1 MQNSHSG
8 HLATMR
14 RSWLFFSLGSVSQVC
29 QVVLLREL
37 LTLAEGTELTIAF
50 VLGSWLTFVAF
61 GSFAAT
67 RLLTRKGQRLDP
79 VLAYSVASAFLAASV
94 FFDLWLIRLSRSIF
108 SLPPGEPLSVA
119 QWLAVA
125 IAVLLPVCFIVGAQF
140 AFAASFANPSGVYI
154 AESVGAVVAGAL
166 LSLLLLRW
174 FDHSSLSS
182 FFLALHLLLSSA
194 LLWRYRPNAR
204 WVSAAIG
211 AVAGLNLVFAP
222 LVEQKTQGVF
232 WRSMFPAAEKVRS
245 LASPYGT
252 VTAIKFSDQLS
263 VYQNGHLLFTLPDQ
277 GDVASLVH
285 LILLQHPK
293 PRRILLIG
301 GLGGWVQATLQ
312 HPKVVGVDWVELDPT
327 IPQVVLTLLPR
338 RERGLLSDPKLRR
351 YTADGRSFI
360 SQARQTYDV
369 VIVVAPDP
377 TTAASNRFFT
387 REFFSEV
394 LRVLRP
400 GGVFA
405 LHGLREPPAGFGE
418 LYFARNHCVYAT
430 MLKVFCEVLVVPSSP
445 LTLLGRC
452 PATSSSPD
460 ELARLTL
467 DEQTLLR
474 RARERGLEGI
484 NLFAFTDPIQVERV
498 NYELKTGLPFNP
510 LEREQAKVL
519 RPKWLNS
526 DANPTVYFLSS
537 LLWLRMGSEKFA
549 RLLEFF
555 VFLPRWSI
563 WLLALLPFGFWFIG
577 RMKSA
582 SWAAPAT
589 TIVVI
594 SSVGMLA
601 ELTVLLTFQARFGTL
616 YLQVS
621 LLFALFMLGLAL
633 GALVAERNEASN
645 SIRALAFLSLATS
658 ISTLV
663 WLGLALCFPKVL
675 PVIVAIS
682 CGCFMVLFGGLVGAA
697 FPLTV
702 KAMRLSGIDG
712 SKAAGLTYAYDLIG
726 GAMGAFIFGAILLP
740 LWGIPNLLFLCALLC
755 LAAATICWVQGRL
768 S

>member
-1 MQNSHSG
+1 
-8 HLATMR
+8 MR

-61 GSFAAT
+61 GSFAAAK
-67 RLLTRKGQRLDP
+67 LLTRKGQRLDP
-79 VLAYSVASAFLAASV
+79 AFSYSVASAFLAASV
-94 FFDLWLIRLSRSIF
+94 FFDLWLIRFSRTIF
-108 SLPPGEPLSVA
+108 SLPPGEPLSIA
-119 QWLAVA
+119 QWLEVT
-125 IAVLLPVCFIVGAQF
+125 IATLLPICFIVGAQF
-140 AFAASFANPSGVYI
+140 AFAASFTNPSGVYI
-154 AESVGAVVAGAL
+154 AESVGAVIAGAL

-182 FFLALHLLLSSA
+182 FFLALHLLSSLV
-194 LLWRYRPNAR
+194 LLWFHRPNAR
-204 WVSAAIG
+204 WVGAAIS
-211 AVAGLNLVFAP
+211 AVAGLSLVFAP
-222 LVEQKTQGVF
+222 LVEQKTQAVF
-232 WRSMFPAAEKVRS
+232 WRSMFPAAEKVHS
-245 LASPYGT
+245 VASPYGSIA
-252 VTAIKFSDQLS
+252 AIKFSDLLS

-293 PRRILLIG
+293 PRRVLLIG

-312 HPKVVGVDWVELDPT
+312 HSKVVGVDWVELDPT
-327 IPQVVLTLLPR
+327 IPQVVFSLLPS
-338 RERGLLSDPKLRR
+338 RERNLLSDPRLRR

-387 REFFSEV
+387 KEFFSEV

-400 GGVFA
+400 SGVFA

-430 MLKVFCEVLVVPSSP
+430 MLKVFCEVIVVPSSP

-452 PATSSSPD
+452 PANSSPPN

-467 DEQTLLR
+467 DEQTLLQ
-474 RARERGLEGI
+474 RAKERGLEGI

-510 LEREQAKVL
+510 LEREQARVL

-526 DANPTVYFLSS
+526 DINPTVYFLSS
-537 LLWLRMGSEKFA
+537 LLWLRVGSEKVA

-563 WLLALLPFGFWFIG
+563 WLLALLPFGFWLVG
-577 RMKSA
+577 RIRSA
-582 SWAAPAT
+582 NWAAPAT

-594 SSVGMLA
+594 SGVGMLA

-616 YLQVS
+616 YLQVG

-633 GALVAERNEASN
+633 GALVAERNEVSN
-645 SIRALAFLSLATS
+645 SVRALALLSIATS
-658 ISTLV
+658 TSTLV
-663 WLGLALCFPKVL
+663 WLGLVFCFPQL
-675 PVIVAIS
+675 PPAVVAIL
-682 CGCFMVLFGGLVGAA
+682 CGCFMVLFGCLVGAA

-702 KAMRLSGIDG
+702 KAMRQSGIDE
-712 SKAAGLTYAYDLIG
+712 SKAAGLTYAYDLVG
-726 GAMGAFIFGAILLP
+726 GALGAFIFGAILLP
-740 LWGIPNLLFLCALLC
+740 LWGVPNLLFLCALLC
-755 LAAATICWVQGRL
+755 FVTAAICWVL
-768 S
+768 A

>member
-1 MQNSHSG
+1 
-8 HLATMR
+8 MR
-14 RSWLFFSLGSVSQVC
+14 RSWLFFSLGSASQVC

-37 LTLAEGTELTIAF
+37 LTLAEGTELTVAF
-50 VLGSWLTFVAF
+50 VLGSWLTFAAF
-61 GSFAAT
+61 GSFAVT
-67 RLLTRKGQRLDP
+67 KLLTRKGQGLDP
-79 VLAYSVASAFLAASV
+79 TLAYSVASIFLAASV
-94 FFDLWLIRLSRSIF
+94 FFDLWLIRFSRTLF

-119 QWLAVA
+119 QWLSVA
-125 IAVLLPVCFIVGAQF
+125 IVTLLPVCFVVGAQF
-140 AFAASFANPSGVYI
+140 AFAASFANPSGIYI
-154 AESVGAVVAGAL
+154 AESIGAVVAGSL

-182 FFLALHLLLSSA
+182 FFLGLHLLLSSV
-194 LLWRYRPNAR
+194 LLWRHRPKAR
-204 WVSAAIG
+204 WVGAAISLF
-211 AVAGLNLVFAP
+211 AGLNLVFAP
-222 LVEQKTQGVF
+222 LFEQKTQASF
-232 WRSMFPAAEKVRS
+232 WRSMFPAAEKVHS
-245 LASPYGT
+245 VASPYGSIA
-252 VTAIKFSDQLS
+252 AIKFSDQLS

-293 PRRILLIG
+293 PRRILLVG
-301 GLGGWVQATLQ
+301 GLGGWVQAALQ
-312 HPKVVGVDWVELDPT
+312 HPKVVSVDWVELDPT
-327 IPQVVLTLLPR
+327 IPRAVLTLLPR
-338 RERGLLSDPKLRR
+338 RERNLLSDPRLRR

-360 SQARQTYDV
+360 SQARQAYDV

-387 REFFSEV
+387 REFFAEV

-418 LYFARNHCVYAT
+418 LYLARNHCVYAT
-430 MLKVFCEVLVVPSSP
+430 MLKAFCEVLVVPSSP

-467 DEQTLLR
+467 NEQTLLWG
-474 RARERGLEGI
+474 AKERGLEGI

-526 DANPTVYFLSS
+526 DINPTVYFLSS
-537 LLWLRMGSEKFA
+537 LLWLRMGSEKVA

-555 VFLPRWSI
+555 VYLPRWSI
-563 WLLALLPFGFWFIG
+563 WVLALLPFVFWLIG

-594 SSVGMLA
+594 SGVGMLA

-616 YLQVS
+616 YLQVG

-633 GALVAERNEASN
+633 GAFIAERNEVSKAV
-645 SIRALAFLSLATS
+645 RALALLSLATS
-658 ISTLV
+658 ASTLF
-663 WLGLALCFPKVL
+663 WLGLAFCFPQL
-675 PVIVAIS
+675 PPAVVAIL

-702 KAMRLSGIDG
+702 KAMQQSGVEG
-712 SKAAGLTYAYDLIG
+712 SKAAGLTYAYDLVG
-726 GAMGAFIFGAILLP
+726 GAVGAFIFGAILLP

-755 LAAATICWVQGRL
+755 FAAATICWMQERL
-768 S
+768 P

>member
-1 MQNSHSG
+1 
-8 HLATMR
+8 MR

-67 RLLTRKGQRLDP
+67 KLLTRKGQRLDP
-79 VLAYSVASAFLAASV
+79 MLAYSVASAFLAASF

-119 QWLAVA
+119 QWLSVA
-125 IAVLLPVCFIVGAQF
+125 IVTLLPICFVGGAQF

-174 FDHSSLSS
+174 LDHSSLSS
-182 FFLALHLLLSSA
+182 FFLALHLLLSSV

-204 WVSAAIG
+204 WVSAAIS
-211 AVAGLNLVFAP
+211 AVAGLSLVFAP
-222 LVEQKTQGVF
+222 LVEQKTQTAF
-232 WRSMFPAAEKVRS
+232 WRSMFPAAEKVR
-245 LASPYGT
+245 LVASPYGM

-327 IPQVVLTLLPR
+327 IPQIVLTLLPR
-338 RERGLLSDPKLRR
+338 KEQNLLSDPRLKQ
-351 YTADGRSFI
+351 YTTDGRSFI
-360 SQARQTYDV
+360 SQTKQPYDV
-369 VIVVAPDP
+369 VIVVASDP

-387 REFFSEV
+387 VEFFAEV
-394 LRVLRP
+394 LRLLRP

-452 PATSSSPD
+452 PASSSSPD

-474 RARERGLEGI
+474 RARERGLDGI
-484 NLFAFTDPIQVERV
+484 NLFAFTDPVQVERV

-526 DANPTVYFLSS
+526 DTNPTVYFLSS

-563 WLLALLPFGFWFIG
+563 WLLALLPFIFWLIG
-577 RMKSA
+577 RMRSA
-582 SWAAPAT
+582 NWVVPAT

-594 SSVGMLA
+594 GSVGMLA
-601 ELTVLLTFQARFGTL
+601 ELTVLLTFQARFGTI
-616 YLQVS
+616 YLQVG

-633 GALVAERNEASN
+633 GASVAERNEVSK
-645 SIRALAFLSLATS
+645 SIRALASLSLATS
-658 ISTLV
+658 TSTLV
-663 WLGLALCFPKVL
+663 WLGLALCFPKL
-675 PVIVAIS
+675 PPVIVAVS

-702 KAMRLSGIDG
+702 KAMRRSGIDE
-712 SKAAGLTYAYDLIG
+712 SKAAVLTYAYDLVG
-726 GAMGAFIFGAILLP
+726 GALGAFVFGAILLP
-740 LWGIPNLLFLCALLC
+740 LWGVLNLLFLCLLLC
-755 LAAATICWVQGRL
+755 LVTAKICWRL
-768 S
+768 A

>member
-1 MQNSHSG
+1 
-8 HLATMR
+8 MR
-14 RSWLFFSLGSVSQVC
+14 HSWLFFSLGSVSQVC

-67 RLLTRKGQRLDP
+67 KLLTRKGQRLDS
-79 VLAYSVASAFLAASV
+79 VFAYGVASIFLSASV
-94 FFDLWLIRLSRSIF
+94 FFDLWLIRFSRILF

-125 IAVLLPVCFIVGAQF
+125 IFTLLPVCFVVGAQF

-154 AESVGAVVAGAL
+154 AESIGAVIAGAL
-166 LSLLLLRW
+166 LSLLLLRS
-174 FDHSSLSS
+174 FDHPSLSAL
-182 FFLALHLLLSSA
+182 FLALHLLLSSV
-194 LLWRYRPNAR
+194 LIWHYHTNAR
-204 WVSAAIG
+204 WVG
-211 AVAGLNLVFAP
+211 ATICAFAGLSLVFAP
-222 LVEQKTQGVF
+222 LFEQKTQTAF
-232 WRSMFPAAEKVRS
+232 WRSMFPAAEKVR
-245 LASPYGT
+245 LVASPYGAIAT
-252 VTAIKFSDQLS
+252 IKFSDQLS

-285 LILLQHPK
+285 LTLLQHPK

-327 IPQVVLTLLPR
+327 IPRFVFTLLSPK
-338 RERGLLSDPKLRR
+338 ERNLFSDPRLKQ
-351 YTADGRSFI
+351 YTTDGRSFI
-360 SQARQTYDV
+360 SQTKQPYDV
-369 VIVVAPDP
+369 IIVVAPDP
-377 TTAASNRFFT
+377 ATAASNRFFT
-387 REFFSEV
+387 VEFFSEV
-394 LRVLRP
+394 LRALRP
-400 GGVFA
+400 SGVFA
-405 LHGLREPPAGFGE
+405 LHGLHEPPAGFGE

-430 MLKVFCEVLVVPSSP
+430 MLKAFCEVLVVPSSP

-452 PATSSSPD
+452 PVTSSPPD
-460 ELARLTL
+460 ELVRLTL
-467 DEQTLLR
+467 DEKTLLQ
-474 RARERGLEGI
+474 RAKERGLEGI
-484 NLFAFTDPIQVERV
+484 NLFAFTNPIQVERV
-498 NYELKTGLPFNP
+498 NYELKTGFPFNP

-549 RLLEFF
+549 RLLESF

-563 WLLALLPFGFWFIG
+563 WLLALLPFIFWLIG

-616 YLQVS
+616 YLQVG

-633 GALVAERNEASN
+633 GALVAERNEVSN
-645 SIRALAFLSLATS
+645 SIRSLAFLSLATS
-658 ISTLV
+658 TSTLV
-663 WLGLALCFPKVL
+663 LLGLALCFPKL
-675 PVIVAIS
+675 PSTIVAVS
-682 CGCFMVLFGGLVGAA
+682 CGCFMVLFGGLVGAT

-702 KAMRLSGIDG
+702 KAMRQSGIDE

-726 GAMGAFIFGAILLP
+726 GAMGAFVFGAILLP

-755 LAAATICWVQGRL
+755 LAAATICWMQGRL

>member
-1 MQNSHSG
+1 MQNSHPG

-14 RSWLFFSLGSVSQVC
+14 RSWPFFSLGSASQVC

-37 LTLAEGTELTIAF
+37 LTLAEGTELTVAF
-50 VLGSWLTFVAF
+50 VLGSWLTFAAF
-61 GSFAAT
+61 GSFAVT
-67 RLLTRKGQRLDP
+67 KLLTRKGQGLDP
-79 VLAYSVASAFLAASV
+79 TLAYSVASIFLAASV
-94 FFDLWLIRLSRSIF
+94 FFDLWLIRFSRTLF

-119 QWLAVA
+119 QWLSVA
-125 IAVLLPVCFIVGAQF
+125 IVTLLPVCFVVGAQF
-140 AFAASFANPSGVYI
+140 AFAASFANPSGIYI
-154 AESVGAVVAGAL
+154 AESIGAVVAGAL

-182 FFLALHLLLSSA
+182 FFLGLHLLLSSV
-194 LLWRYRPNAR
+194 LLWRHRPKAR
-204 WVSAAIG
+204 WVGAAISLF
-211 AVAGLNLVFAP
+211 AGLNLVFAP
-222 LVEQKTQGVF
+222 LFEQKTQAAF
-232 WRSMFPAAEKVRS
+232 WRSMFPAAEKVHS
-245 LASPYGT
+245 VASPYGSIA
-252 VTAIKFSDQLS
+252 AIKFSDQLS

-277 GDVASLVH
+277 GDVTSLVH

-293 PRRILLIG
+293 PRRILLVG
-301 GLGGWVQATLQ
+301 GLGGWVQAALR
-312 HPKVVGVDWVELDPT
+312 HPKVVSVDWVELDPI
-327 IPQVVLTLLPR
+327 IPRIVLTLLSHK
-338 RERGLLSDPKLRR
+338 ERDLLSDPRLKR

-360 SQARQTYDV
+360 SQARQAYDV

-418 LYFARNHCVYAT
+418 LYLARNHCVYVT
-430 MLKVFCEVLVVPSSP
+430 MLKAFCEALVVPSSP

-452 PATSSSPD
+452 PVTSSLPD

-467 DEQTLLR
+467 NEQTLLWG
-474 RARERGLEGI
+474 AEERGLEGI

-526 DANPTVYFLSS
+526 DINPTVYFLSS
-537 LLWLRMGSEKFA
+537 LLWLRMGSEKVA

-555 VFLPRWSI
+555 VYLPRWSI
-563 WLLALLPFGFWFIG
+563 WVLALLPFVFWLIG

-594 SSVGMLA
+594 SGVGMLA

-616 YLQVS
+616 YLQVG

-633 GALVAERNEASN
+633 GAFIAERNEVSKAV
-645 SIRALAFLSLATS
+645 RALTLLSLATS
-658 ISTLV
+658 ASTLF
-663 WLGLALCFPKVL
+663 WLGLAFCFPQL
-675 PVIVAIS
+675 PPAVVAIL

-702 KAMRLSGIDG
+702 KAMQQSGVDE
-712 SKAAGLTYAYDLIG
+712 SKAAGLTYAYDLVG
-726 GAMGAFIFGAILLP
+726 GAVGAFIFGAILLP

-755 LAAATICWVQGRL
+755 FAAATICWMQERL
-768 S
+768 P